1 MARTYLAGRI
11 EASRTIALLALGDLL
26 ALVVFAALGEYRHAG
41 TVASTVETAL
51 QFGVGWLVVA
61 VLAGAYGPR
70 ALERP
75 GRAVALGVGAWAVGS
90 LVGALVRVAT
100 EPGAGISAVFVLV
113 TAGVGAVIF
122 GLWRGIAARVL

>member
-11 EASRTIALLALGDLL
+11 EASRTVALLALGDLV

-41 TVASTVETAL
+41 TVLATVETAL

-70 ALERP
+70 ALDGWP
-75 GRAVALGVGAWAVGS
+75 RAAALGVGAWA
-90 LVGALVRVAT
+90 LGAVLGAVVRFVT
-100 EPGAGISAVFVLV
+100 EPGASLDPVFVLV
-113 TAGVGAVIF
+113 TVGVGAVLF
-122 GLWRGIAARVL
+122 GVWRAVAARIL